1 MVNVAKHRQTL
12 RQWNSD
18 FLCLKKRRNIVPT
31 FLVLRIRKLVCP
43 RAKRLKIRI
52 SPTGKMN
59 ENIFALFSD
68 MKQPSFPRPV

>member
-18 FLCLKKRRNIVPT
+18 FLCLKKRRNIVLT

-52 SPTGKMN
+52 SPTGRMN
-59 ENIFALFSD
+59 EKIFALFSD
-68 MKQPSFPRPV
+68 MKQSSFPRPV